1 MQKHQMNRRF
11 FLSSSAVSAAGIMSA
26 SARDW
31 TGKKPTRY
39 PDPAIVSLDP
49 RFDKYKLGNTP
60 LQRLYTNPNR
70 LWNEGCAWNAVGRY
84 LVFSDVPGDL
94 QLRWIEDDN
103 RVTVFRKPSGNSNG
117 NTFDYQGRQIS
128 CQHGPR
134 RVVRYEYDGTETVL
148 ASHFN
153 GKKFNSP
160 NDVIVH
166 RNDDSIWFTD
176 PSYGI
181 MRNYT
186 GTKAPSELKEAVYR
200 IDAKTGKITKVTD
213 DIVKPNGLCFSPDL
227 KKLYVADT
235 GVGGNDI
242 KVWDVDGA
250 SITNGKQF
258 AFMKMHGFAKVG
270 HSDGIRADED
280 GNIWS
285 SASRVG
291 EGYDGV
297 HIFAPNGDRIGQ
309 ILLPENCANLCF
321 GGRKR
326 NRLFMTASQ
335 SLYAVY
341 TDAVG
346 AHMT

>member
-1 MQKHQMNRRF
+1 MENKSSNRRSF
-11 FLSSSAVSAAGIMSA
+11 IATTALTSLGLSSYG
-26 SARDW
+26 RDW
-31 TGKKPTRY
+31 TGKNPTRY
-39 PDPAIVSLDP
+39 PDPSIISIDP

-60 LQRLYTNPNR
+60 VQRLYTNPNR

-117 NTFDYQGRQIS
+117 NTFDYHGRQIS
-128 CQHGPR
+128 CQHGLR
-134 RVVRYEYDGTETVL
+134 RVVRYEHDGSETVL

-160 NDVIVH
+160 NDVVVN

-181 MRNYT
+181 MKNYT
-186 GTKAPSELKEAVYR
+186 GTKAKSELKEAVYR
-200 IDAKTGKITKVTD
+200 IDSKTGKISKVTD
-213 DIVKPNGLCFSPDL
+213 DIIKPNGLCFSPNL

-242 KVWDVDGA
+242 KVWDIDGEKVK
-250 SITNGKQF
+250 NRKQF
-258 AFMKMHGFAKVG
+258 TSMKMDGFDKIG
-270 HSDGIRADED
+270 QSDGIRADED

-285 SASRVG
+285 SAGWVG

-297 HIFAPNGDRIGQ
+297 HIFAPDGDRIGQ
-309 ILLPENCANLCF
+309 ILLPETCANLCF
-321 GGRKR
+321 GGRKK
-326 NRLFMTASQ
+326 NRLFMAASQ

-346 AHMT
+346 AQ